1 MVTVT
6 LKKVEQSFRYSS
18 QLKTTKYEISGTAP
32 FVEKFILIEEKPK
45 EAPYV

>member
-6 LKKVEQSFRYSS
+6 LKKFEQSFKYGS

-32 FVEKFILIEEKPK
+32 FVSKLILVREKIKK
-45 EAPYV
+45 